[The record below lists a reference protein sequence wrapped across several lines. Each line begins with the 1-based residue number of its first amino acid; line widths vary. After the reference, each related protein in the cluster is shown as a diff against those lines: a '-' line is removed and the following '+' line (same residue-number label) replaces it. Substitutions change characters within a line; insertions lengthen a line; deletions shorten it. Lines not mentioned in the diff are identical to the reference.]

1 MASPRK
7 SPQHQGAHG
16 PSPSPDLEAINKID
30 IASFVSGVIST
41 APTGS
46 PYYNYHFE
54 SPEHTSFYYI
64 MEGTRRVNTA
74 VRIYQ
79 GRKTEIRK
87 ARFSN
92 NIVQDIYKAGVMHG
106 GKFKENLRQAIH
118 EACSHPTYQ
127 KELFEKAW
135 RLYSEQVPYK
145 HHPLIIIKESEPD
158 RDATISEV
166 HFKLEAPHGGDGL
179 PVGGDGL
186 PESNFPPD
194 LLAAMRATKLKR
206 VEPGE
211 TIVKELIHHS
221 LLDIETGM
229 VMRDRQILRAGMVV
243 TSLAARLYR
252 GRTDIFQR
260 QTESYTGPLMAFIMD
275 MSGSMSATWPR
286 ALAVMGAVAHT
297 LNRAGAA
304 TICIGFA
311 SDGDHNF
318 LYQFQDVNEAFDID
332 RFHAFRPPSG
342 NADAAAVEYCRRQ
355 LQNMEQES
363 REPKKKYI
371 IMFSDEQP
379 CGMTYR
385 SSNNT
390 TKDGNDY
397 RTLNEALALCRT
409 SNIITISALAR
420 RDINEGISYNAR
432 MFTSDPETTMHRLM
446 EKMGVL

>member
-46 PYYNYHFE
+46 PYYDCRFE
-54 SPEHTSFYYI
+54 SLEHISFYYI
-64 MEGTRRVNTA
+64 IEGIRRVNKA

-135 RLYSEQVPYK
+135 RLYSEQVPYNNQ
-145 HHPLIIIKESEPD
+145 PVMAESKPD
-158 RDATISEV
+158 RDATNTNSEV
-166 HFKLEAPHGGDGL
+166 HFKLEAPH
-179 PVGGDGL
+179 GGDGL

-194 LLAAMRATKLKR
+194 LLAAMRATKLER

-311 SDGDHNF
+311 SNGDHNF

-446 EKMGVL
+446 GKMGVL